1 MPGMRTA
8 LTNRVDVD
16 YHYLIDTF
24 DVPITNYVN
33 DIEIIGSPVKT
44 YKSIFTSIVKE
55 KDNAFAIL
63 NFPKMSELSKHA
75 YFKKAKGLCEI
86 CLSKG
91 LIKQGEIVHHVIEMD
106 SEKIRNER
114 LAYGF
119 DNLQLVCRECHAKIH
134 ERERGIRKKRYLIDN
149 NGRVT
154 AYD

>member
-1 MPGMRTA
+1 MSYYKD
-8 LTNRVDVD
+8 NREEQQR
-16 YHYLIDTF
+16 F
-24 DVPITNYVN
+24 
-33 DIEIIGSPVKT
+33 
-44 YKSIFTSIVKE
+44 YKSKKWQAVRQ
-55 KDNAFAIL
+55 
-63 NFPKMSELSKHA
+63 A

-106 SEKIRNER
+106 SEKIHNER

-134 ERERGIRKKRYLIDN
+134 EQERGTKKKRYFIDK